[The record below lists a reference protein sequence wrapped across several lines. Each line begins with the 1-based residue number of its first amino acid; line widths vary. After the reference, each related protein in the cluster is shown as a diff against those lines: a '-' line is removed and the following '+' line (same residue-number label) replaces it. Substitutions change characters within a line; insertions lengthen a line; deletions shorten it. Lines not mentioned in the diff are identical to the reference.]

1 MPRSAASPYG
11 IEMIWLVLFD
21 LFAIEG
27 YLLPTR
33 SGGLLFRRVGV
44 ISDPDSSR
52 RTGIYSA
59 DRIQGLNSVRV
70 SCRTFHHL
78 TAHPNFFWRAAR
90 SPRSPEGW
98 CSMSFALRASLC
110 LLTLGLSIIS
120 PASAQSQSVPNP
132 PALSEVIDLA
142 AALVAA
148 AAEEEQE
155 RFLKRKPDLTNS
167 SLVAALRAIDDTL
180 VLDIL
185 S

>member
-1 MPRSAASPYG
+1 
-11 IEMIWLVLFD
+11 
-21 LFAIEG
+21 
-27 YLLPTR
+27 
-33 SGGLLFRRVGV
+33 
-44 ISDPDSSR
+44 
-52 RTGIYSA
+52 
-59 DRIQGLNSVRV
+59 
-70 SCRTFHHL
+70 
-78 TAHPNFFWRAAR
+78 
-90 SPRSPEGW
+90 
-98 CSMSFALRASLC
+98 MSFALRASLC

-185 S
+185 SI